1 MSPRR
6 LVASLAVVG
15 GKREYRAF
23 LLIMVLTSLGTSS
36 SAPLIS
42 LYLVTHLHVALSLV
56 GLFFASQAL
65 PGFVL
70 GLLLGRRSDR
80 TIRTGWSFGF
90 VFGPLLGSGLAAQ
103 VGFRAAFVPLPGP
116 SCCRITCS
124 RLSRRG
130 ACPRTP
136 ISSPAGRPSVRK
148 ATSRADQPRKQAVV
162 AIGTY
167 HARRVQHA
175 LDFERVAGL
184 RGHDHAEPL
193 DPEERS

>member
-42 LYLVTHLHVALSLV
+42 LYLVTHLHVALSVV

-80 TIRTGWSFGF
+80 WRSRLPAIRLAAVWIGLGWL
-90 VFGPLLGSGLAAQ
+90 VFG
-103 VGFRAAFVPLPGP
+103 
-116 SCCRITCS
+116 CS
-124 RLSRRG
+124 
-130 ACPRTP
+130 
-136 ISSPAGRPSVRK
+136 PSVWLTF
-148 ATSRADQPRKQAVV
+148 AVGTMFLRAVGVD
-162 AIGTY
+162 
-167 HARRVQHA
+167 
-175 LDFERVAGL
+175 
-184 RGHDHAEPL
+184 
-193 DPEERS
+193 